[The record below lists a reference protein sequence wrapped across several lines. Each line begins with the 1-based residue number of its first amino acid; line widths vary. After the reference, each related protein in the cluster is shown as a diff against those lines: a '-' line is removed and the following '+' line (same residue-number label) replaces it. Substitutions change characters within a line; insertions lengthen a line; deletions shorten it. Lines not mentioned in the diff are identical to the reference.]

1 MDVFRVDF
9 LTFKE
14 VQVGKMDNIDIIFKK
29 VANDSFNKVRE
40 VESELSLSKCF
51 NLINLFIVKNE
62 FMKLTNENIRETA
75 ALYEKL
81 GQIQNEIIEIK
92 NEKKALTNL
101 RSKVHWASDAS

>member
-40 VESELSLSKCF
+40 VESELSLSKC
-51 NLINLFIVKNE
+51 L
-62 FMKLTNENIRETA
+62 
-75 ALYEKL
+75 
-81 GQIQNEIIEIK
+81 
-92 NEKKALTNL
+92 
-101 RSKVHWASDAS
+101 

>member
-1 MDVFRVDF
+1 
-9 LTFKE
+9 
-14 VQVGKMDNIDIIFKK
+14 MDNIDIIFKK